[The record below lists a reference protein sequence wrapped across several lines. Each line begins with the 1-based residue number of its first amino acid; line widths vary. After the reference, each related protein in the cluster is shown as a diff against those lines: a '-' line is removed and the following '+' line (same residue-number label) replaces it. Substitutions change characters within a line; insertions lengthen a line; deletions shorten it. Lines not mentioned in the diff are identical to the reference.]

1 MDFGLSL
8 LNKLVRLKQMRFDK
22 SKIQNPKSKIQMRY
36 IPNSPEERDE
46 MLKVVGLGTA
56 DELFRSIPADVQL
69 NRQLKITEPLAEP
82 EVIGAMENFASKNA
96 AARKTSFLGAGV
108 YSHYSPTVVD
118 HLIQR
123 SEFFTSYTPYQP
135 EVSQG
140 TLQYIFEFQTLIC
153 QLTGMEVANA
163 SMYDGST
170 AMAEAFL
177 MAQRVTRR
185 DKVVI
190 AQTVHPEYLE
200 VAKTYTQHG
209 DLTIETVHFDQK
221 QGRILTDELSK
232 LDDKTAALVVQ
243 SPNFFGC
250 IEDLQALADKAHH
263 VGALFIVVVT
273 EAISFGLLKS
283 PGECGADIVVGEG
296 QSFGIPM
303 SFGGPHLG
311 LFATREKYVRNMPGR
326 LAGIAYDKNGN
337 RGFVLT
343 LATREQHIRREKA
356 TSNICTNQGLI
367 ALAATVYMETMG
379 KKGLQEVAMQNA
391 QKAAY
396 AAKRISELENFSL
409 PFSAPRF
416 NEFVVRA
423 PKNASEMLEDLHAS
437 KDVIG
442 GLALSRYYSE
452 NPNDFLV
459 CVTETNT
466 KAQIDNLVESL
477 QSVV

>member
-1 MDFGLSL
+1 
-8 LNKLVRLKQMRFDK
+8 
-22 SKIQNPKSKIQMRY
+22 MRY

-46 MLKVVGLGTA
+46 MLEIVGLSSA
-56 DELFRSIPADVQL
+56 DELFRSIPNDVQL
-69 NRQLKITEPLAEP
+69 NRALNVTEPLAEP
-82 EVIGAMENFASKNA
+82 EVIAAMENLAAKNT
-96 AARKTSFLGAGV
+96 AARKTAFLGAGV
-108 YSHYSPTVVD
+108 YSHFSPTIVD

-140 TLQYIFEFQTLIC
+140 TLQYIFEFQTLVC
-153 QLTGMEVANA
+153 QLTGMDVANA

-170 AMAEAFL
+170 SMAEAFL

-190 AQTVHPEYLE
+190 AETVHPEYLA

-209 DLTIETVHFDQK
+209 DLTIETVHFDK
-221 QGRILTDELSK
+221 ETGRVLDDELNK
-232 LDDKTAALVVQ
+232 LDDKTAAFVVQ

-250 IEDLQALADKAHH
+250 IEDLKSLAEKAHA
-263 VGALFIVVVT
+263 VGALMIVVVT
-273 EAISFGLLKS
+273 EAISFGLLS
-283 PGECGADIVVGEG
+283 PGASDADIVVGEG

-303 SFGGPHLG
+303 SFGGPHVG
-311 LFATREKYVRNMPGR
+311 LFACKEKYVRNMPGR
-326 LAGIAYDKNGN
+326 LAGVAYDKNGN

-367 ALAATVYMETMG
+367 ALAATIYMEAMG
-379 KKGLQEVAMQNA
+379 KKGLQEVAVQNA
-391 QKAAY
+391 QKTAY
-396 AAKRISELENFSL
+396 AARKISEIEGFSL
-409 PFSAPRF
+409 AFTAPRF

-423 PKNASEMLEDLHAS
+423 PKAAEEILSNLSSE
-437 KDVIG
+437 KGIIG
-442 GLALSRYYSE
+442 GLALSRYYAD

-459 CVTETNT
+459 CVTETNS
-466 KAQIDNLVESL
+466 KEQIDNLVEGLKSFA
-477 QSVV
+477 

>member
-1 MDFGLSL
+1 
-8 LNKLVRLKQMRFDK
+8 
-22 SKIQNPKSKIQMRY
+22 MRY
-36 IPNSPEERDE
+36 IPNSPEEREE
-46 MLKVVGLGTA
+46 MLKIVGLEKA
-56 DELFRSIPADVQL
+56 DELFRSIPADVRL
-69 NRQLKITEPLAEP
+69 NRRLKITEALAEP
-82 EVIGAMENFASKNA
+82 EVIARMENLAAKNTAS
-96 AARKTSFLGAGV
+96 RKTSFLGAGV

-153 QLTGMEVANA
+153 QLTGMDVANA

-185 DKVVI
+185 EKVVI
-190 AQTVHPEYLE
+190 AETVHPEYLQ

-209 DLTIETVHFDQK
+209 DLTIETVHFDK
-221 QGRILTDELSK
+221 ESGRVFSDELNK
-232 LDDKTAALVVQ
+232 LDDKAAALVVQ

-250 IEDLQALADKAHH
+250 IEDLQSLADKAHA

-303 SFGGPHLG
+303 SYGGPHVG

-379 KKGLQEVAMQNA
+379 KKGLQEVAYQNA

-396 AAKRISELENFSL
+396 AAKRISEVEGFSL
-409 PFSAPRF
+409 PFSAPKF

-423 PKNASEMLEDLHAS
+423 PKNANQILEKLRAE
-437 KDVIG
+437 KDIIG
-442 GLALSRYYSE
+442 GLALSKYYSE

-466 KAQIDNLVESL
+466 KQQIDNFVAGL
-477 QSVV
+477 QSVVK

>member
-1 MDFGLSL
+1 
-8 LNKLVRLKQMRFDK
+8 
-22 SKIQNPKSKIQMRY
+22 MRY
-36 IPNSPEERDE
+36 IPNSPAEREE
-46 MLKVVGLGTA
+46 MLEIVGLKSA
-56 DELFRSIPADVQL
+56 NELFRSIPADVQL
-69 NRQLKITEPLAEP
+69 NRALNVTEPLAES
-82 EVIGAMENFASKNA
+82 EVIGAMEEMAAKNSAS
-96 AARKTSFLGAGV
+96 RKTSFLGAGV
-108 YSHYSPTVVD
+108 YSHYSPTIVD

-135 EVSQG
+135 EISQG
-140 TLQYIFEFQTLIC
+140 TLQYIFEFQTLIA
-153 QLTGMEVANA
+153 QLTGMDVANA

-170 AMAEAFL
+170 SMAEAFL

-190 AQTVHPEYLE
+190 AETVHPEYLE
-200 VAKTYTQHG
+200 VGKTYTQHG
-209 DLTIETVHFDQK
+209 DLTIETVHFDK
-221 QGRILTDELSK
+221 ETGRVLDNELNK
-232 LDDKTAALVVQ
+232 LDDKTAAFVVQ

-250 IEDLQALADKAHH
+250 IEDLEALAEKAHS
-263 VGALFIVVVT
+263 VGALLIVVVT

-283 PGECGADIVVGEG
+283 PGACGADIVVGEG

-303 SFGGPHLG
+303 SYGGPHLG
-311 LFATREKYVRNMPGR
+311 LFACSEKYVRNMPGR

-367 ALAATVYMETMG
+367 ALAATIYMESFG
-379 KKGLQEVAMQNA
+379 KKGLQEVAAQNA

-396 AAKRISELENFSL
+396 AKKRIAEIEGFSI
-409 PFSAPRF
+409 PFSSPTF

-423 PKNASEMLEDLHAS
+423 PRKADEILEKLRTESEI
-437 KDVIG
+437 IG
-442 GLALSRYYSE
+442 GLALSKYYSDCE
-452 NPNDFLV
+452 NDFLV

-466 KAQIDNLVESL
+466 KAQIDSLVESL
-477 QSVV
+477 ESRL

>member
-1 MDFGLSL
+1 
-8 LNKLVRLKQMRFDK
+8 
-22 SKIQNPKSKIQMRY
+22 MRY

-46 MLKVVGLGTA
+46 MLKIVGLNSA
-56 DELFRSIPADVQL
+56 DELFRSIPNDVQL
-69 NRQLKITEPLAEP
+69 NRALDVTAPLSEIEVISEMEKLAE
-82 EVIGAMENFASKNA
+82 KNM
-96 AARKTSFLGAGV
+96 AARKTSFLGAGA
-108 YSHYSPTVVD
+108 YSHYSPTIVD

-135 EVSQG
+135 EVTQG
-140 TLQYIFEFQTLIC
+140 TLQYIFEFQTLVC
-153 QLTGMEVANA
+153 QLTGMDVANA

-177 MAQRVTRR
+177 MAQRVTKR

-190 AQTVHPEYLE
+190 AETVHPEYLA

-209 DLTIETVHFDQK
+209 DLKIETVHFDK
-221 QGRILTDELSK
+221 ESGRILSDDLDK
-232 LDDKTAALVVQ
+232 LDAQTAALVVQ

-250 IEDLQALADKAHH
+250 VEDLQILADKAHE

-283 PGECGADIVVGEG
+283 PGACGADIVVAEG
-296 QSFGIPM
+296 QSFGIPL
-303 SFGGPHLG
+303 SYGGPYVG
-311 LFATREKYVRNMPGR
+311 LFACKDKYVRNMPGR
-326 LAGIAYDKNGN
+326 LAGIAYDAKGN

-367 ALAATVYMETMG
+367 ALAATIYMETMG
-379 KKGLQEVAMQNA
+379 KRGLQEVAMQNA

-396 AAKRISELENFSL
+396 ASNRISEIEGFSL
-409 PFSAPRF
+409 PFSAPKF

-423 PKNASEMLEDLHAS
+423 PKPAEEILAKLTNE
-437 KDVIG
+437 KGIIG
-442 GLALSRYYSE
+442 GLSLSRYYAK

-459 CVTETNT
+459 CVTELNT
-466 KAQIDNLVESL
+466 KEQIDNLVEGLREISE
-477 QSVV
+477 